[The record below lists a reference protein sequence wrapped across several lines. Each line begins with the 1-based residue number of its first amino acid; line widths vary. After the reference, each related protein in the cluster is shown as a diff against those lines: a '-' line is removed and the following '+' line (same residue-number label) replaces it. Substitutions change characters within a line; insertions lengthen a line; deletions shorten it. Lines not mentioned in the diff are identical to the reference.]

1 MTENMN
7 ILVIHHEPDYYF
19 QSLCSRFPELYFH
32 RARNDQEVTER
43 MAEIQPQILLSYRC
57 DGVSTKAQTMAVRE
71 PCVQWVQVAGAGY
84 DHLGDIGQISCPVS
98 TCAGV
103 LSKFQAETVIGAIIN
118 LNFGFFRYQQQ
129 QQEKIYRKLPWQSL
143 EGKRLLLI
151 GFGHIGKAVAANAHH
166 FGMHVTAVRSS
177 VQESPEADA
186 VYTPDRLPELLP
198 DADFVS
204 LHLPYNEATYHFF
217 DVKMFEAM
225 KDSGYLI
232 NTARGNIVDEIALVT
247 ALREKSIGGA
257 YLDVFSEEPLP
268 PSNPLWELDNV
279 LISPHYCDAV
289 EDWRERFADFF
300 ADNLERWLKGKVLRN
315 LLKK

>member
-1 MTENMN
+1 MPENTN
-7 ILVIHHEPDYYF
+7 VLVIHHESDYYF
-19 QSLCSRFPELYFH
+19 QALCSKFPELFFH
-32 RARNDQEVTER
+32 RARNDQEVQEL

-57 DGVSTKAQTMAVRE
+57 DGVSKEAQSMAARE
-71 PCVQWVQVAGAGY
+71 SCVKWIQVAGAGY
-84 DHLGDIGQISCPVS
+84 DHLGDIDLIACPVT
-98 TCAGV
+98 TCGGV

-129 QQEKIYRKLPWQSL
+129 QQKKIYRKLPWRSL
-143 EGKRLLLI
+143 EGKCLLLI
-151 GFGHIGKAVAANAHH
+151 GFGHIGRAVAVNARH

-186 VYTPDRLPELLP
+186 VYTPDRLPDLLP

-204 LHLPYNEATYHFF
+204 LHLPSNEETHHFF
-217 DVKMFEAM
+217 DAEMLGAM
-225 KDSGYLI
+225 KDSAYLI
-232 NTARGNIVDEIALVT
+232 NTARGNVVDENALVT
-247 ALREKSIGGA
+247 ALREKRIGGA

-268 PSNPLWELDNV
+268 PSNPLWELENV

-300 ADNLERWLKGKVLRN
+300 AGNLQRWLVGRDLRN